1 MKVLH
6 VSDLHLGRNFNGL
19 SLEDDHACILDQ
31 IAQAAL
37 DQAVDALVIAGD
49 IFDRAAPPALA
60 VRQYNAFL
68 SRIGSQSETAVIMIA
83 GNHDSGD
90 RIAAMAVMTDTRR
103 ALIRGVVSAEEEPL
117 LLRDAHGVVA
127 FSGLPFTYE
136 YAARE
141 CFADESM
148 QTPHQVVAAQ
158 LAAARR
164 HVPEG
169 ARWVVVSH
177 AFVAGARNSESEKS
191 LVPIGVGGLETVPPD
206 VFEGANYVA
215 LGHLHRAQSAGA
227 PHIRYCGSPLA
238 FGFDEADAAKSMTVV
253 EIDAAG
259 TAAVT
264 TIPYTPLRQVRIVK
278 GRHAELLLNEK
289 SDDIVKAILTDE
301 TPVIDAMKRLRA
313 IFPNAC
319 AMMYAREEK
328 AQDLK
333 PFEAKSVATANP
345 VDVVNDFLAM
355 VRGQAMTEDE
365 TRVLGATLAAI
376 DGAENAA

>member
-60 VRQYNAFL
+60 VRQFNAFL